1 MGKTIE
7 DQDYKKRLA
16 EFMRQVNPKPSL
28 ETIEKLRQQYIE
40 ARYKRSD
47 SIGTE
52 KESGTAKEV

>member
-47 SIGTE
+47 SDGKE
-52 KESGTAKEV
+52 ESGSSKEV